1 MQRADFTRLRPFPP
15 SVISRFAYAGIWTQT
30 GTTVALDENLALTQ
44 ALEQSANGWLLFAPL
59 RAENG
64 QVTDFVCSYAN
75 PSALTLLAQ
84 AASLTGQKLTE
95 SALPDAAGARQALY
109 LAVWQ
114 EGEAHSF
121 DYEAG
126 PRQIHETCRH
136 CGRYLVVELH
146 DVSLQ
151 NQAYTRQLEAE
162 LAGRIMRLSEL
173 ERRTG
178 ELLDLNA
185 RTHRLEE
192 SELLQEGLELAR
204 KLTGSQFAHLHFVDQ
219 AGLLYLA
226 AATQDTR
233 GLGTEQHPLTR
244 DKADRWADCLN
255 AGVPVIHNDYSH
267 GKLLGILRHL
277 GAPML
282 QNGLPVMMIG
292 VANKPVHYDKSDA
305 QILQLLAQGLWKS
318 LQQQRTLAIW
328 QADRRRLEQVIAAS
342 RASIWE
348 YRLENNQSTINI
360 AHPPQD
366 STPLRF
372 RHVPLDA
379 FIESVH
385 QDDQRALLHAFKACL
400 IGRTPHCQQE
410 FRQLD
415 PASQTYRWML
425 ASGEVIERDEQGVP
439 VCMGGTLLDI
449 TVQQQTEEQLRLAA
463 KVFDCHGEGIMITDS
478 RQRILNVNRTFSR
491 VTGYSADEARGR
503 TPKLLSSDR
512 HDPDFYAGMWRN
524 LRERGCWQGEIWNR
538 RKDGSIYPEWLSI
551 STVTDAR
558 GEISHYVGIFSDITE
573 RKSQQE
579 HIEFLAFHD
588 ALTGLPN
595 RQLLSDRFTVAH
607 ALALRNELQMALLFL
622 DLDRFKLVNDTLG
635 HQAGDQILIQ
645 TAERLV
651 DVVRESDTVCRLGGD
666 EFVVLLGGLHSPDE
680 AADVARAIIA
690 AVDQPFFATGQEIRL
705 GVSLGIA
712 VWPDDSDDFGE
723 LLKKADTALYQA
735 KQEGRHTHRFY
746 TDLMNTH
753 SMERLQLESRL
764 RQGLE
769 SGELEI
775 HYQPQVSLPD
785 GQLCGLEAL
794 VRWRHPVDGLIP
806 PDRFLPIAEESSLI
820 FDIGSFVLE
829 TVCRQLRNWRD
840 AGHRLVPVS
849 INLSALQISR
859 GNLVETVTDA
869 LERHGLPAGLLALEL
884 TESTLHHEAERCL
897 STLAMLKIMGIP
909 VSIDDFGTGCTSLV
923 YLSRVDV
930 AKLKIDR
937 SIIKAMAEYRDDA
950 IVRSIIEIANA
961 MGLETVAE
969 GVENTAQFEHLCK
982 LGCNSVQGWLISRAA
997 PAQECIRWL
1006 EMHAQGRALP
1016 FLTQE

>member
-204 KLTGSQFAHLHFVDQ
+204 KLTSSQFAHLHFVDQ

-233 GLGTEQHPLTR
+233 GLGTEQHPLAR

-415 PASQTYRWML
+415 PA
-425 ASGEVIERDEQGVP
+425 
-439 VCMGGTLLDI
+439 
-449 TVQQQTEEQLRLAA
+449 TVLTTHLTE
-463 KVFDCHGEGIMITDS
+463 
-478 RQRILNVNRTFSR
+478 ILKENM
-491 VTGYSADEARGR
+491 AE
-503 TPKLLSSDR
+503 LLS
-512 HDPDFYAGMWRN
+512 YAEVQK
-524 LRERGCWQGEIWNR
+524 L
-538 RKDGSIYPEWLSI
+538 
-551 STVTDAR
+551 
-558 GEISHYVGIFSDITE
+558 
-573 RKSQQE
+573 
-579 HIEFLAFHD
+579 
-588 ALTGLPN
+588 LPN
-595 RQLLSDRFTVAH
+595 RNGMTTDHGLWPGASAKKGGIGNGGIPDVKNVACMKNCKPEVQIGSTLPDYARTAH
-607 ALALRNELQMALLFL
+607 GELADQNRNFGAVRGTRTLGPEAAKKAADAGTL
-622 DLDRFKLVNDTLG
+622 DLATKSGCMACHGMKNKIVGPGYNE
-635 HQAGDQILIQ
+635 I
-645 TAERLV
+645 
-651 DVVRESDTVCRLGGD
+651 
-666 EFVVLLGGLHSPDE
+666 
-680 AADVARAIIA
+680 VARY
-690 AVDQPFFATGQEIRL
+690 QGQ
-705 GVSLGIA
+705 
-712 VWPDDSDDFGE
+712 
-723 LLKKADTALYQA
+723 
-735 KQEGRHTHRFY
+735 
-746 TDLMNTH
+746 TDA
-753 SMERLQLESRL
+753 ESRL
-764 RQGLE
+764 
-769 SGELEI
+769 
-775 HYQPQVSLPD
+775 
-785 GQLCGLEAL
+785 
-794 VRWRHPVDGLIP
+794 
-806 PDRFLPIAEESSLI
+806 
-820 FDIGSFVLE
+820 
-829 TVCRQLRNWRD
+829 
-840 AGHRLVPVS
+840 
-849 INLSALQISR
+849 
-859 GNLVETVTDA
+859 
-869 LERHGLPAGLLALEL
+869 
-884 TESTLHHEAERCL
+884 
-897 STLAMLKIMGIP
+897 
-909 VSIDDFGTGCTSLV
+909 
-923 YLSRVDV
+923 V
-930 AKLKIDR
+930 AKVKAGGQGVWG
-937 SIIKAMAEYRDDA
+937 SIPMPP
-950 IVRSIIEIANA
+950 NA
-961 MGLETVAE
+961 HVKDEDITTLVKWILNGS
-969 GVENTAQFEHLCK
+969 K
-982 LGCNSVQGWLISRAA
+982 
-997 PAQECIRWL
+997 
-1006 EMHAQGRALP
+1006 
-1016 FLTQE
+1016 